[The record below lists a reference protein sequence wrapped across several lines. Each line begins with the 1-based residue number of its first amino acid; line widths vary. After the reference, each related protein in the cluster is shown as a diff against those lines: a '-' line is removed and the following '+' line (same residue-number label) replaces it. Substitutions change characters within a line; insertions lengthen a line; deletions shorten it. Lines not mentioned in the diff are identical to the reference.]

1 MEEGSVGTVNV
12 YQFYYYEPTLGQLY
26 PGQRRTKFYSWDWR
40 NKSATATAMP
50 FDAWGQDR
58 SLEVQDLRMRS
69 YGLADPNASPTLYV
83 QLDVVNVGRD
93 AVFIYMVELAAFI
106 R

>member
-1 MEEGSVGTVNV
+1 MGTVNV
-12 YQFYYYEPTLGQLY
+12 YQFYYYEPALGLLY
-26 PGQRRTKFYSWDWR
+26 PGQRRTKFYTWDWV

-58 SLEVQDLRMRS
+58 SLEVQNLRMRT
-69 YGLADPNASPTLYV
+69 YGLNDPNTSPIQYL

-93 AVFIYMVELAAFI
+93 SVAIYWVELAAFI